1 MEEIIYDFSDFA
13 DKFDLK
19 KLEYYALYDINTL
32 TVKGVYP
39 RHALEDIVDAIP
51 VDHELAEKINS
62 GFLNMSKCKVN
73 LYNRTIDVIED
84 SSEISIDTV
93 LHRIIEKKWNTKKTK
108 KNDIEITYDSKTKI
122 MKFKIHQ
129 KYFSD
134 VTWPKNLEL
143 KFIVTGYNDPHILYD
158 TVSFTLGHILEK
170 KIIEKKVDVDGEFSI
185 FSKRVF
191 PHYQLEI
198 L

>member
-13 DKFDLK
+13 NKFDLK
-19 KLEYYALYDINTL
+19 KLEYYALYDSNTL

-39 RHALEDIVDAIP
+39 SHALEDTAEAILI
-51 VDHELAEKINS
+51 DHELAEKINS

-73 LYNRTIDVIED
+73 LYNRTVEIIED
-84 SSEISIDTV
+84 VSEISIDTV
-93 LHRIIEKKWNTKKTK
+93 LHRVIEKKWNTKKV
-108 KNDIEITYDSKTKI
+108 KNDILITYDTKTKI
-122 MKFKIHQ
+122 LKFKIHN

-158 TVSFTLGHILEK
+158 TVAFTLGSILEK
-170 KIIEKKVDVDGEFSI
+170 KSIEKKIDIDGEFSI

>member
-1 MEEIIYDFSDFA
+1 MEEITYDFSDFA

-19 KLEYYALYDINTL
+19 KIEYYALYDSNTL
-32 TVKGVYP
+32 TVKGIYP
-39 RHALEDIVDAIP
+39 SHALEDRTDAIAI
-51 VDHELAEKINS
+51 DHELADRINS
-62 GFLNMSKCKVN
+62 GHTNMSKCKVN
-73 LYNRTIDVIED
+73 LYNRTIEVIED
-84 SSEISIDTV
+84 NSEISIDTV

-108 KNDIEITYDSKTKI
+108 NDILIIYDSKTKI
-122 MKFKIHQ
+122 LKFKIHQ

-143 KFIVTGYNDPHILYD
+143 KFIITGYNDPHILYK
-158 TVSFTLGHILEK
+158 TISFTLGAILEK
-170 KIIEKKVDVDGEFSI
+170 KTIEAKVDIDGEFSI

-191 PHYQLEI
+191 PNYQLEI

>member
-1 MEEIIYDFSDFA
+1 MEEITYDFSDFA
-13 DKFDLK
+13 AKFDLK
-19 KLEYYALYDINTL
+19 KLEYYALYDSNTL

-39 RHALEDIVDAIP
+39 IHAIEDTTEAILI
-51 VDHELAEKINS
+51 DHELAEKINS

-73 LYNRTIDVIED
+73 LYNRSVEIIED
-84 SSEISIDTV
+84 ISEISIDTV
-93 LHRIIEKKWNTKKTK
+93 LHRVIEKKWNTKKV
-108 KNDIEITYDSKTKI
+108 KNDILITYDTKTKI
-122 MKFKIHQ
+122 LKFKIHN

-143 KFIVTGYNDPHILYD
+143 KFIITGYNDPHILYD
-158 TVSFTLGHILEK
+158 TVAFTLGSILEK
-170 KIIEKKVDVDGEFSI
+170 KSIEKRIDIEGEFSI

-198 L
+198 I